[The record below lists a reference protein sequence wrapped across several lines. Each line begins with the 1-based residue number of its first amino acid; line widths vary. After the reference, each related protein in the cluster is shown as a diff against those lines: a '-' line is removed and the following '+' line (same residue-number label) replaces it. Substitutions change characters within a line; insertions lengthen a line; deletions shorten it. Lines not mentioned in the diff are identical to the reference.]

1 MTGKVFDTL
10 FHLDV
15 NSRVEKKKTGNTQLS
30 YLSWAWAWA
39 EVKKRYPEAVYKI
52 AKFENNLPYVYDPN
66 TGYMVFTEVTIEN
79 VTHEMWLPVMDGAN
93 NAMKSEPYE
102 YQVIKWTNGK
112 RDGFTTKNVDPAT
125 MFDINKTI
133 MRCLVKNLA
142 MFGLGLYIYSGEDLP
157 ESEPPKPATDIQING
172 IKKEIESM
180 ANLGG
185 VTYDQA
191 ENGIFTHLKINKKLE
206 DITNEDYGLML
217 NYTKKM
223 MPIYEKKA
231 KAKAAAE
238 VVPIPENASSDEEI
252 SDQVGLE
259 MQYDIL
265 NKFI

>member
-1 MTGKVFDTL
+1 MDNVFETL

-15 NSRVEKKKTGNTQLS
+15 NERVEKKKTGNTQLS

-39 EVKKRYPEAVYKI
+39 EVKKRYENAQYEI
-52 AKFENNLPYVYDPN
+52 LKFENNQPYVYDEK
-66 TGYMVFTEVTIEN
+66 TGYMVFTKVTIDGI
-79 VTHEMWLPVMDGAN
+79 THEMWLPVMDGAN
-93 NAMKSEPYE
+93 KAMKSEPYT
-102 YQVIKWTNGK
+102 Y
-112 RDGFTTKNVDPAT
+112 TTKFGEKSVEAAT
-125 MFDINKTI
+125 MFDVNKTI

-157 ESEPPKPATDIQING
+157 EAEPPKPATPDQI
-172 IKKEIESM
+172 KALTKEIENM
-180 ANLGG
+180 AQLAGIA
-185 VTYDQA
+185 YEKA
-191 ENGIFTHLKINKKLE
+191 EKGILTHLKLNKKLK

-259 MQYDIL
+259 MQYDIP